1 MKVLLVE
8 DDRDLAEGLMIAL
21 RDESFVVSHA
31 ALGAQAKKQIAQF
44 QPDMVVLDLGLPD
57 MDGLDVLKFVRKT
70 YPSMPTL
77 ILTARSALSDKIN
90 ALDKG
95 ADDYLAKP
103 FEMLELLARLR
114 AMSRRLS
121 TCVTS
126 EVKIGDVVLDV
137 VAHTLSVNGEE
148 VHLPKKEYMI
158 LKILMEEA
166 GRVKTKSML
175 ENNLYEWSETIGS
188 NAIEVHVSN
197 LRKKLP
203 KNFIQTMRGIGY
215 TIRQPTS
222 SP

>member
-1 MKVLLVE
+1 LKVLLVE

-31 ALGAQAKKQIAQF
+31 ALGAEAKKLVEQF
-44 QPDMVVLDLGLPD
+44 EPDMIVLDLGLPD

-70 YPSMPTL
+70 HPTMPTL
-77 ILTARSALSDKIN
+77 ILTARSALNDKIN

-121 TCVTS
+121 TSVTS

-137 VAHTLSVNGEE
+137 VAHTLSVSGED
-148 VHLPKKEYMI
+148 VRLPKKEYMT

-203 KNFIQTMRGIGY
+203 KNFIQTIRGIGY

-222 SP
+222 SL

>member
-1 MKVLLVE
+1 
-8 DDRDLAEGLMIAL
+8 LAEGLMIAL

-31 ALGAQAKKQIAQF
+31 ALGAEAKKLIEQF
-44 QPDMVVLDLGLPD
+44 HPDMIVLDLGLPD

-70 YPSMPTL
+70 HPNMPTL

-114 AMSRRLS
+114 AMSRRLGTS
-121 TCVTS
+121 VTS

-148 VHLPKKEYMI
+148 VRLPKKEYMT

-203 KNFIQTMRGIGY
+203 KNFIQTIRGIGY
-215 TIRQPTS
+215 TIRQATS
-222 SP
+222 TL

>member
-1 MKVLLVE
+1 LKVLLVE

-21 RDESFVVSHA
+21 RGESFVVSHGA
-31 ALGAQAKKQIAQF
+31 SGAQAQKLIEQF
-44 QPDMVVLDLGLPD
+44 EPDMIVLDLGLPD
-57 MDGLDVLKFVRKT
+57 MDGLDVLKFVRNT
-70 YPSMPTL
+70 HPTMPTL

-121 TCVTS
+121 TSVTS

-137 VAHTLSVNGEE
+137 VAHTLSVNGED
-148 VHLPKKEYMI
+148 VRLPKKEYMT

-203 KNFIQTMRGIGY
+203 KNFIQTIRGIGY

-222 SP
+222 SL

>member
-31 ALGAQAKKQIAQF
+31 ALGAEAKKLVEQF
-44 QPDMVVLDLGLPD
+44 EPDMIVLDLGLPD

-70 YPSMPTL
+70 HPTMPTL
-77 ILTARSALSDKIN
+77 ILTARSALNDKIN

-121 TCVTS
+121 TSVTS

-137 VAHTLSVNGEE
+137 VAHTLSVSGED
-148 VHLPKKEYMI
+148 VRLPKKEYMT

-203 KNFIQTMRGIGY
+203 KNFIQTIRGIGY

-222 SP
+222 SL

>member
-1 MKVLLVE
+1 LKVLLVE

-21 RDESFVVSHA
+21 RGESFVVSHA
-31 ALGAQAKKQIAQF
+31 ASGAQAQKLIEQF
-44 QPDMVVLDLGLPD
+44 EPDMIVLDLGLPD

-70 YPSMPTL
+70 HPSMPTL

-121 TCVTS
+121 TSVTS

-137 VAHTLSVNGEE
+137 VAHTLSVNGED
-148 VHLPKKEYMI
+148 VRLPKKEYMT

-203 KNFIQTMRGIGY
+203 KNFIQTIRGIGY

-222 SP
+222 TL